1 MAVIELQHSEI
12 SDVVGVLQERGVEF
26 AYSIEKDSAFL
37 YGSEDL
43 VDKVGDILWAADV
56 VQETDFHQ
64 EAGVSY
70 AISMQK

>member
-1 MAVIELQHSEI
+1 L
-12 SDVVGVLQERGVEF
+12 RGGYEE
-26 AYSIEKDSAFL
+26 ARLSSASGEKDSAFL